1 MNVRY
6 YINYTFIFFKYLFIS
21 EVKFVYIWIS
31 KYICTCKLQC
41 LLMVKLSKSYKCLIY
56 FCLFKK

>member
-31 KYICTCKLQC
+31 KYMYL
-41 LLMVKLSKSYKCLIY
+41 
-56 FCLFKK
+56 